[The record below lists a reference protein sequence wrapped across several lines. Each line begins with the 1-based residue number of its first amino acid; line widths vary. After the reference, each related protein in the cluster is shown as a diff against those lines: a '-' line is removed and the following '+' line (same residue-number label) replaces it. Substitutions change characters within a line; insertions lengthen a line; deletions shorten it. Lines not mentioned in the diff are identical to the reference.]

1 MKRILLPIIA
11 VVAAFAAASAQS
23 PEAIRKFI
31 SENTNFAIGTLTDY
45 TNVPIG
51 KLATPPKGYKP
62 FYFSMVGRHGSR
74 YELRDTTFS
83 HTTDIFTRAAKLGIL
98 TEEGKRVHE
107 VLLRATAEQMGK
119 GGELT
124 ALGQEQWR
132 DIGRRAYKNFPKVFD
147 GGSVEGMSS
156 NRLRCVFSMVA
167 FVDGLKE
174 KNGSIVVEQEARAST
189 LPIIRPIIDN
199 PASPKEFINSR
210 REPRLP
216 RVWMSDFMEW
226 SKSFDLD
233 RTLSKLVTNKELMLK
248 ELGANSLF
256 YFLYR
261 THHLLLF
268 SHNFG
273 FDNKALINS
282 IFSLDDL
289 YHFYCFHAIPW
300 MYQSWGWG
308 YAPAETFASY
318 IEPLVDDIFDKA
330 QAAIDGKNPHTA
342 NIRFTHDSYV
352 VPLIEV
358 FGFDGYVA
366 KFDTNISKA
375 VSSAPFNKMIPMAAN
390 VQLQLYRN
398 KEGKV
403 LVRAMLNEAD
413 MTLPIACD
421 TAPFYPWE
429 EFRKAVEGNM
439 NRLIATRDK
448 FLPEW
453 YRQNKK

>member
-1 MKRILLPIIA
+1 MKRFLLSLIA
-11 VVAAFAAASAQS
+11 VAAVVAAASAQS

-51 KLATPPKGYKP
+51 KIATPPKGYKP
-62 FYFSMVGRHGSR
+62 FYFSMIGRHGSR

-83 HTTDIFTRAAKLGIL
+83 YTADIYSRVAKLGIL

-124 ALGQEQWR
+124 PLGQEQWR
-132 DIGRRAYKNFPKVFD
+132 DIGRRAYKNFSKVFD

-167 FVDGLKE
+167 FIDGLKE
-174 KNGSIVVEQEARAST
+174 KNGSIVVEQEARESF
-189 LPIIRPIIDN
+189 LPLLRPIIDN
-199 PASPKEFINSR
+199 PASPKEFINTR
-210 REPRLP
+210 RAPHLP
-216 RVWMSDFMEW
+216 KVWMNDFMEW

-233 RTLSKLVTNKELMLK
+233 RTLSKLVTDKELLLK
-248 ELGANSLF
+248 EIGDSSLF

-273 FDNKALINS
+273 FDNKELINR

-289 YHFYCFHAIPW
+289 YHFYCFHTIPW
-300 MYQSWGWG
+300 MHQSWGWG

-318 IEPLVDDIFDKA
+318 IEPLVRDIFDNA
-330 QAAIDGKNPHTA
+330 QAAVDGKNPHAA
-342 NIRFTHDSYV
+342 NLRFTHDSYV
-352 VPLIEV
+352 APIIEV

-366 KFDTNISKA
+366 KYDTNISKA
-375 VSSAPFNKMIPMAAN
+375 VSSAPFNKMLPMAAN
-390 VQLQLYRN
+390 VQFQLYRN

-421 TAPFYPWE
+421 TAPFYPWG
-429 EFRKAVEGNM
+429 EFRKAVEGNL
-439 NRLIATRDK
+439 NRLIATREK

-453 YRQNKK
+453 YRQNNK